1 MIEVRNLRVDYD
13 DVCAVR
19 DLSLDV
25 SGGEVYGLIGPNG
38 AGKTT
43 TLRALVGLL
52 EPTYGDVRIRGL
64 DLEQHR
70 EEATQAIGFMPDS
83 APLYDDLKVW
93 EFLDLWAAS
102 YHIPAGRR
110 QQAIDTELER
120 VDLTAKREAMTGTL
134 SRGMRQRLMLAK
146 TLLPDPD
153 VLLLDEPASGVDPF
167 GRALLKDILRER
179 GAAGK
184 AVIISSH
191 ILSELSEFC
200 TSVGIM
206 EKGSLMLSGKV
217 DEIAQR
223 VFGGG
228 SISLEVVAGA
238 ELVEGVLA
246 GREQIMGLTQ
256 QGSSFRFTFT
266 GTPEE
271 AGGLMAALVQAGV
284 RMSAFSPR
292 QEDLE
297 AVFLKVGA
305 REVS

>member
-25 SGGEVYGLIGPNG
+25 NGGEVYGLIGPNG

-52 EPTYGDVRIRGL
+52 EPTYGDVRIKGV

-70 EEATQAIGFMPDS
+70 DEATRYIGFMPDS
-83 APLYDDLKVW
+83 APLYDDLRVW

-102 YHIPAGRR
+102 YHIPADRR
-110 QQAIDTELER
+110 LRAIHTELER
-120 VDLTAKREAMTGTL
+120 VDLLAKRDAMTGTL

-153 VLLLDEPASGVDPF
+153 ILLLDEPASGVDPF

-200 TSVGIM
+200 TSVAIM

-217 DEIAQR
+217 EEVARR
-223 VFGGG
+223 VFGG
-228 SISLEVVAGA
+228 SAITLEVVSGA

-246 GREQIMGLTQ
+246 EREQVMGLART
-256 QGSSFRFTFT
+256 GSTFRFTFT

-284 RMSAFSPR
+284 RMSSFAPEA
-292 QEDLE
+292 EDLE